1 MKKIRN
7 IQDLEQEKLRLRIKQ
22 FELEKQ
28 MDRSW
33 KELRNDLSSNSFA
46 AQKPP
51 VTSFKFRTGNALLN
65 GALNFGSGFLTH
77 KLGTLAGRT
86 VENTAERIFGK
97 LSQKINSM
105 VAKKK
110 RSQKS

>member
-7 IQDLEQEKLRLRIKQ
+7 IKDLEQEKLKLRVKQ
-22 FELEKQ
+22 LELERQ

-33 KELRNDLSSNSFA
+33 MELRNDLFSNSFVV
-46 AQKPP
+46 QEPP
-51 VTSFKFRTGNALLN
+51 VTSYKFRTGNAILN

-77 KLGTLAGRT
+77 KLGTLAGRS
-86 VENTAERIFGK
+86 VEDTAERIVSK

-110 RSQKS
+110 K

>member
-7 IQDLEQEKLRLRIKQ
+7 IKDLEQENLRLRVKQ
-22 FELEKQ
+22 LELERQ

-33 KELRNDLSSNSFA
+33 KELRNYLSSNSFVV
-46 AQKPP
+46 QEPS

-77 KLGTLAGRT
+77 KLGMLAGRT
-86 VENTAERIFGK
+86 VEDTAERIFGK

-110 RSQKS
+110 MP

>member
-7 IQDLEQEKLRLRIKQ
+7 IKDLERENLKLRIKQ
-22 FELEKQ
+22 LELEEQ
-28 MDRSW
+28 MDHSW
-33 KELRNDLSSNSFA
+33 KELRNDLSSNNFV
-46 AQKPP
+46 AQELP

-86 VENTAERIFGK
+86 VEDTAERIVGK
-97 LSQKINSM
+97 LCQKINS
-105 VAKKK
+105 VAAKKK
-110 RSQKS
+110 R